1 MRNMNTILLL
11 TGALLVVAC
20 ESNSQNN
27 LYSSENL
34 ISKPRNQVQAL
45 TLDVPL
51 SCWEAS
57 RRDEKH
63 TFHVS
68 EAEALRLMK
77 VAECENR
84 ELNKA
89 YPNQTRVTVVV
100 HLASLTSD
108 SSLYLRHV
116 PLYFTD
122 RSIDRAARK
131 MLRLA
136 GFPDS
141 LNPSTAV
148 IQSAIGT
155 FNAPD
160 YLRAIRTT
168 TPLVVFLPMRI
179 QGQKLTPAVYEAACI
194 RVKDY
199 TQGR

>member
-1 MRNMNTILLL
+1 MNTILLL
-11 TGALLVVAC
+11 TGTLLVVAC

-34 ISKPRNQVQAL
+34 ITSPGNQVQAL

-57 RRDEKH
+57 RRDEKP

-68 EAEALRLMK
+68 ESEALRLMK

-84 ELNKA
+84 ELNKT
-89 YPNQTRVTVVV
+89 YPNQTRITVVV
-100 HLASLTSD
+100 HLASRTNDTL
-108 SSLYLRHV
+108 LYLRHV
-116 PLYFTD
+116 PLYFSD
-122 RSIDRAARK
+122 RTIGQAAQK

-141 LNPSTAV
+141 LDPSTAV
-148 IQSAIGT
+148 IKSAIGAYSAR
-155 FNAPD
+155 N

-179 QGQKLTPAVYEAACI
+179 RGQKLTPAIYTEACM
-194 RVKDY
+194 RVKSY
-199 TQGR
+199 TRGR